1 MNNFSYAVISGL
13 CFGLWP
19 LFVNKSL
26 LSGFVS
32 AFFICLVSIII
43 FFPMAWSSLGE
54 IRNANISMVLV
65 GSVLSA
71 IGIVFLTLM
80 LANTKD
86 KEVSIIFIIMICFQ
100 IAVPAIY
107 HIYLEGGISLN
118 KVIGFIG
125 LIVTVVFL
133 QK

>member
-54 IRNANISMVLV
+54 IRNANISMGGVVSLFSACV
-65 GSVLSA
+65 MCNRYSFFDSYVSKYKGQRSKHYIHNYDLLSDCCTSY
-71 IGIVFLTLM
+71 IPYI
-80 LANTKD
+80 
-86 KEVSIIFIIMICFQ
+86 
-100 IAVPAIY
+100 P
-107 HIYLEGGISLN
+107 
-118 KVIGFIG
+118 
-125 LIVTVVFL
+125 
-133 QK
+133 